1 MEGPTLLDIFLG
13 LLPLLIIIAVA
24 GVFGRFFVRRMW
36 KYQNEWSDSMKRQ
49 ADAMERIAAA
59 LEKRNGG

>member
-13 LLPLLIIIAVA
+13 LLPLLIILAI
-24 GVFGRFFVRRMW
+24 GYFFLRRMT
-36 KYQNEWSDSMKRQ
+36 KYQNDWSDSMKRQ
-49 ADAMERIAAA
+49 ADAMERIAAT